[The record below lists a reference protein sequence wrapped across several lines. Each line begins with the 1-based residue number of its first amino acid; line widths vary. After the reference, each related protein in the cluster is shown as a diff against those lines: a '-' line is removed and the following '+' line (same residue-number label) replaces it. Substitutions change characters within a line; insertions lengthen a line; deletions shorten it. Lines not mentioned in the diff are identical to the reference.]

1 MSLYDRCVDLQLKL
15 EAAQS
20 ADAGVEVLAR
30 GARLVDGLDRAAEYL
45 EGTAEFRILANV
57 PDIPSLDT
65 KAVSQAVAAFR
76 GGLSR
81 HGAAAFQHQPATTLV
96 DVAKAQRERV
106 ARWVTARWKDFFAED
121 DAPLQRLQSEHF
133 AGSSSKLVV
142 AQARAAKLR
151 AARGR
156 DPVAESAELRAL
168 LGGNGI
174 DAWLQSVATIRA
186 ELHSAL
192 QALDTERDAL
202 SPEVRSA
209 LQRAA
214 GDGGLVLSEVTDEL
228 LAALRAAGVDDDLV
242 VRRR

>member
-45 EGTAEFRILANV
+45 EGTAQFRILAGV
-57 PDIPSLDT
+57 HDTPGLDA

-96 DVAKAQRERV
+96 DVAKAQRDRV
-106 ARWVTARWKDFFAED
+106 ARWVTARWKDSFAAD
-121 DAPLQRLQSEHF
+121 DAPLERVQSEHF
-133 AGSSSKLVV
+133 AGSSSNLVV

-156 DPVAESAELRAL
+156 DPVAEAAELRTM
-168 LGGNGI
+168 LGGDGI
-174 DAWLQSVATIRA
+174 AEWLQSIATIRA
-186 ELHSAL
+186 ELHAAL
-192 QALDTERDAL
+192 QALDQERDAL
-202 SPEVRSA
+202 TPEVRSA

-228 LAALRAAGVDDDLV
+228 LAAIRAAGVDDDLV